1 MNLYNKL
8 AIVIFSAILSSLTL
22 ISFIGVQMKIDTFW
36 RQKFKPDFLMFPAS
50 QVIITQKE
58 LEEVHLLYNYLA
70 LFTGFFAMFF
80 TLFISELIELYRA
93 YRQQDLVSQ
102 AS

>member
-1 MNLYNKL
+1 
-8 AIVIFSAILSSLTL
+8 
-22 ISFIGVQMKIDTFW
+22 MKIDTFW
-36 RQKFKPDFLMFPAS
+36 RQKFQPYFLSFPAN

>member
-1 MNLYNKL
+1 
-8 AIVIFSAILSSLTL
+8 
-22 ISFIGVQMKIDTFW
+22 MKIEAFW
-36 RQKFKPDFLMFPAS
+36 RQKFKPDFLMFPANEA
-50 QVIITQKE
+50 IITQKE

-70 LFTGFFAMFF
+70 ILTGFFAMFF

-93 YRQQDLVSQ
+93 YRQQDLVSV